1 MASIT
6 KKMVR
11 GHAYYYARECKRVG
25 GKPKIVWQKYLGK
38 LEDIVTAL
46 DERRAGRLIPQAEN
60 ESLVTEFGAVAAL
73 YDLSRRL
80 DLGAL
85 IDRHVPKRGS
95 GPSVGTYLLAA
106 TLNRCLAPRSKARVA
121 EWFDQTVLRRLLD
134 IESRQLTSQRF
145 WDNMERVSEDAIAAI
160 EAELARRVVEA
171 FDVDLSRVLFDATNY
186 FTFIDTF
193 NERSTLAQR
202 GHSKEGRASLRLVGL
217 ALLVSADGHVPLLH
231 HTYPGNQS
239 DAPTFASLT
248 DALIARLKHLSEE
261 VEHVTVVFDKG
272 NNSEANL
279 DAVDRAPFHFVGSL
293 VPTQHPDLLEIA
305 DDRFTSR
312 APDGLPAVR
321 TYRTTK
327 QVYGA
332 ERAVVVAYNENLF
345 VAQSKTLLREIGK
358 RQRGLAEIAG
368 RLGRWRRGEV
378 RGGRP
383 PTYQGTLNAV
393 NAILKGRHMKDL
405 FEVEVRLRDDLPDL
419 AYRFRHDAWEELQ
432 RTLLGKT
439 LLFTDNDT
447 WSDADIVRA
456 YRAQYHI
463 EDGFRAMKDPHYI
476 TLRPQFHWTDQKVR
490 VHVFTCV
497 LAFLLLSLLRR
508 ELARRSLAL
517 SIRRMLELLGGIR
530 EVITV
535 FPPEAGRTEPTL
547 RTSLTR
553 MSPQQRA
560 LFQTLDLKRYT
571 AS

>member
-46 DERRAGRLIPQAEN
+46 DERREGRPIPQAEN
-60 ESLVTEFGAVAAL
+60 ESLVTEFGAAVAL
-73 YDLSRRL
+73 YDLSHRL
-80 DLGAL
+80 DLVTL

-121 EWFDQTVLRRLLD
+121 EWLDQTVLRRLLD
-134 IESRQLTSQRF
+134 IKSKQLTSQRF

-160 EAELARRVVEA
+160 ESELARRVVEA

-248 DALIARLKHLSEE
+248 DALVARLKHLSEE
-261 VEHVTVVFDKG
+261 VEHITVVFDKG

-378 RGGRP
+378 RGGRS

-393 NAILKGRHMKDL
+393 NTVLKGRHMKDL

>member
-46 DERRAGRLIPQAEN
+46 DERREGRPIPQAEN
-60 ESLVTEFGAVAAL
+60 ESLVTEFGAAAAL
-73 YDLSRRL
+73 YDLSHRL
-80 DLGAL
+80 DLVTL

-121 EWFDQTVLRRLLD
+121 EWLDQTVLRRLLD
-134 IESRQLTSQRF
+134 IKSRQLTSQRF

-248 DALIARLKHLSEE
+248 DALIVRLKHLSEE

-383 PTYQGTLNAV
+383 PTYPGTLNAV

-432 RTLLGKT
+432 RHEGPALYHAASPVSLDRPEGARPCVY
-439 LLFTDNDT
+439 L
-447 WSDADIVRA
+447 RA
-456 YRAQYHI
+456 GVPAAQPVASRV
-463 EDGFRAMKDPHYI
+463 GPKR
-476 TLRPQFHWTDQKVR
+476 LRPLPAPDAGPPRRHPRGGHGLPTRGWPDRAHAAHLTHSYVTPATR
-490 VHVFTCV
+490 PRPGPGSGALH
-497 LAFLLLSLLRR
+497 LR
-508 ELARRSLAL
+508 
-517 SIRRMLELLGGIR
+517 LGHTAN
-530 EVITV
+530 TV
-535 FPPEAGRTEPTL
+535 
-547 RTSLTR
+547 
-553 MSPQQRA
+553 
-560 LFQTLDLKRYT
+560 
-571 AS
+571 